1 MKDWLGSLWKVSLH
15 ARFFGVAWVIFGVVT
30 VARLQLAMAGVPMDQ
45 LRGTVDRVL
54 TILQDPRLKSADK
67 RDERRQQLAK
77 VISARF
83 DFDEMARRS
92 LGAEWRRLTLGQR
105 KEFVE
110 LFAELL
116 RDTYVANIESYKG
129 EKVIYTRET
138 QEEQYA
144 VVQTILRSPE
154 GTEYSLDYRLH
165 RVDKEWKVYDVVIE
179 NVSIV
184 NNYRSQF
191 ARVINKSSYEGLIRA
206 LKEKKLS
213 REN

>member
-15 ARFFGVAWVIFGVVT
+15 ARFFGLAWVIFGVVT
-30 VARLQLAMAGVPMDQ
+30 VARLHLAMAGVPTDQ

-54 TILQDPRLKSADK
+54 TILQDPRLRSADK

-92 LGAEWRRLTLGQR
+92 LGAEWRRLTPGQR

-154 GTEYSLDYRLH
+154 GTEYTLDYRLH
-165 RVDKEWKVYDVVIE
+165 LIDKEWKVYDVVIE

-191 ARVINKSSYEGLIRA
+191 SRVINKSSYEGLIRA

>member
-54 TILQDPRLKSADK
+54 TILQDPRLRSADK
-67 RDERRQQLAK
+67 REERRQQLAK

-92 LGAEWRRLTLGQR
+92 LGAEWRRLTPGQR

-165 RVDKEWKVYDVVIE
+165 LIDKEWKVYDVVIE

-213 REN
+213 KEN

>member
-1 MKDWLGSLWKVSLH
+1 MKNRLGSLWKVSLH

-30 VARLQLAMAGVPMDQ
+30 VARLQLAMAGVPTDQ

-54 TILQDPRLKSADK
+54 TILQDPRLRSADK
-67 RDERRQQLAK
+67 RNERREQLTK

-92 LGAEWRRLTLGQR
+92 LGAEWRRLTPGQR
-105 KEFVE
+105 QEFVE

-154 GTEYSLDYRLH
+154 GTEYTLDYRLH
-165 RVDKEWKVYDVVIE
+165 LIDKEWKVYDVVIE

-213 REN
+213 KEN